1 MKMNKDLE
9 NKAEELEQTLSK
21 QLELLKVD
29 SKEWVKIGGL
39 VLAGG
44 LLTYAIIRTSK
55 KKKDRETDRAI
66 EVLERE
72 GLLTKDLEKKLTEPQ
87 KSSFW
92 PSLSQRLLILGLAI
106 AKEKLLPNLFNLA
119 EEDEDVQEKSK

>member
-1 MKMNKDLE
+1 MNKDLE

-29 SKEWVKIGGL
+29 TQDWVKIGGL

-44 LLTYAIIRTSK
+44 LLTYAIIKTSK
-55 KKKDRETDRAI
+55 KKKDRNTERAI
-66 EVLERE
+66 EVLEKE
-72 GLLTKDLEKKLTEPQ
+72 GLLTKELEEKLTKPQ

-92 PSLSQRLLILGLAI
+92 PSLSQRLLILGLAV

-119 EEDEDVQEKSK
+119 QGDEPIQEKSK